1 MYYIET
7 WNIPADMNM
16 AVDMTMGEV
25 SFKLKTPFLRIYTWE
40 KPTLS
45 LGKNQKISDVNFDC
59 LKKYDIDCI
68 RRPSGGR
75 AVLHWDEIT
84 YSVVFPEGTK
94 EFSMGV
100 LKLYN
105 ELSDIFK
112 EAFESLEYKVVKSDG
127 RGSLKNPSC
136 FSSSA
141 RYELL
146 INGKKFM
153 GSAQTRFKK
162 FVLQHGSIMLVPHWE
177 VLNKILKVKTDIDHS
192 EFAIGLFEVKKV
204 SIRNIVE
211 QIRKSFSKRY
221 NLIQYSFNEILDL
234 FKEAERVRGSYRCQ
248 SYM

>member
-16 AVDMTMGEV
+16 AIDMIMGEV
-25 SFKLKTPFLRIYTWE
+25 SFELKRPFLRIYTWE

-45 LGKNQKISDVNFDC
+45 LGRNQKTNDVDFDY
-59 LKKYDIDCI
+59 LEKHDIDCV

-84 YSVVFPEGTK
+84 YSVVFPEGTE

-105 ELSDIFK
+105 KLSDIFK
-112 EAFESLEYKVVKSDG
+112 EAFERLGYEVVKSGG

-153 GSAQTRFKK
+153 GSAQARFKK

-177 VLNKILKVKTDIDHS
+177 VLNKILKVKGNIDHNKL
-192 EFAIGLFEVKKV
+192 AIGLFEVKKISV
-204 SIRNIVE
+204 RDIIG
-211 QIRKSFSKRY
+211 QIRESFSKRY
-221 NLIQYSFNEILDL
+221 NLIQYGFNDILDL
-234 FKEAERVRGSYRCQ
+234 FEEAERARGSYHCQ